1 MPCGCGAPRG
11 AAAPCSASQGPQRRA
26 FGEDAYLRGLWHLHG
41 GACQALPPHFGALP
55 QRGAGAVL
63 ALAVAD
69 ELRKTMPSTFLE
81 ALRAL
86 DERFI
91 GPALTQLR
99 RGDLERVTLIA
110 NDSAL
115 QVHRRSALKLWRRAR
130 AGLGSFA

>member
-1 MPCGCGAPRG
+1 M
-11 AAAPCSASQGPQRRA
+11 S
-26 FGEDAYLRGLWHLHG
+26 
-41 GACQALPPHFGALP
+41 
-55 QRGAGAVL
+55 
-63 ALAVAD
+63 
-69 ELRKTMPSTFLE
+69 STFLE